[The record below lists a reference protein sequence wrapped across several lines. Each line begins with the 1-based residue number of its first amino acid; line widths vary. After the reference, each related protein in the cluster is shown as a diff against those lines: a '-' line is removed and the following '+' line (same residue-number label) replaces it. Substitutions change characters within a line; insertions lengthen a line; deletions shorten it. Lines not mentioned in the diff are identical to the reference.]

1 MRGTYLKVA
10 RDMFFV
16 QGIWT
21 CYFLAIIL
29 AIHVVQTIITLN
41 FSSTLVDSGFFLSSH
56 VSSRIYML
64 IIGIITAVY
73 FPPFYVGNG
82 VTRKD
87 SFRGILLGSLF
98 LAIALTLI
106 TFCIGAFESL
116 LVKGLNLPI
125 TLELGELLDA
135 DDLADI
141 QENIMA
147 NIITAIVIPT
157 AGEVNGMTG
166 AVLIMS
172 TMAKYL
178 FYCAGYL
185 IGASFCR
192 FNPYLGVVITLI
204 TSLLVLVHSVF
215 GGFPI
220 NDFLFGTGVITLNLS
235 PTLSLLGSIAII
247 CLILWAARMI
257 SRRTPFKI

>member
-1 MRGTYLKVA
+1 MRGTHLKVA
-10 RDMFFV
+10 RDMFLV

-29 AIHVVQTIITLN
+29 AIHIIQTIITINLN
-41 FSSTLVDSGFFLSSH
+41 GNLVDSGFFLSSH

-64 IIGIITAVY
+64 IIGIIAAIY

-87 SFRGILLGSLF
+87 SFRGILLGTLA
-98 LAIALTLI
+98 LAIALTLV
-106 TFCIGAFESL
+106 TFCIGALESL

-125 TLELGELLDA
+125 SLEQGVLLDT

-141 QENIMA
+141 QKNILA
-147 NIITAIVIPT
+147 NIFLAFILPT
-157 AGEVNGMTG
+157 AGEIGGMTVT
-166 AVLIMS
+166 VLIMS
-172 TMAKYL
+172 TVGKYL
-178 FYCAGYL
+178 LYCAGYL

-192 FNPYLGVVITLI
+192 FNPYLGVAITLI

-220 NDFLFGTGVITLNLS
+220 NDFLFGTGIITLNLS
-235 PTLSLLGSIAII
+235 PALSFLGSVSIIAI
-247 CLILWAARMI
+247 ILWAARMI
-257 SRRTPFKI
+257 SRRTPFKV